1 MDKTEVLKK
10 LNEIANFNFDI
21 DFMNHVFDYNIAW
34 NNLEDHEQI
43 LITRQHYRKS
53 LKLFI
58 EGKASSEDLRSWVYF
73 MDQTMAFTT
82 NFDPFGDDDDDD
94 DVLLNIRDQI
104 SATIID
110 GPLTIDMAKS
120 FLHEIKDDWKPSK

>member
-1 MDKTEVLKK
+1 MDKTEVLK
-10 LNEIANFNFDI
+10 LLHEIADFNFDI
-21 DFMNHVFDYNIAW
+21 DFMNNVFDYSMTW
-34 NNLEDHEQI
+34 NSTDHHESI
-43 LITRQHYRKS
+43 LITRQHYRKA

-58 EGKASSEDLRSWVYF
+58 EHKVSSERLRAWVYY

-82 NFDPFGDDDDDD
+82 NLDLFGDDD

-110 GPLTIDMAKS
+110 GPLTIDKAKR
-120 FLHEIKDDWKPSK
+120 FLDEIKDDWKPEK

>member
-1 MDKTEVLKK
+1 MDKNEVLKK

-21 DFMNHVFDYNIAW
+21 DFMNNVFDYNVAW
-34 NNLEDHEQI
+34 NKLENHDQI
-43 LITRQHYRKS
+43 LITREHYRKP

-58 EGKASSEDLRSWVYF
+58 EGKVSSERLRAWVYY

-82 NFDPFGDDDDDD
+82 NLDLDGEDD

-110 GPLTIDMAKS
+110 GPLTVEIAKS
-120 FLHEIKDDWKPSK
+120 FLSQIKDDWEKLVPG